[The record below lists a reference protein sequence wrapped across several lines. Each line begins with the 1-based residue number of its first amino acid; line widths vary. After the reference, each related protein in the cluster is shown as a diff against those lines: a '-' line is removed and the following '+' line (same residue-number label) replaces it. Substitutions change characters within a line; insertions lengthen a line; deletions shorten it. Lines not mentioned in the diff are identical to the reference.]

1 MRLHPQCFDP
11 PSLANLFMHHSIPTS
26 PEEIMALRS
35 RPVDEELIAVAIA
48 GVVRLARRQGQSLDE
63 LTAEVMADDPMLDV
77 VQRGWLSKMIAQA
90 WKSLP

>member
-63 LTAEVMADDPMLDV
+63 LTAEVMADDPMLDM

>member
-1 MRLHPQCFDP
+1 M
-11 PSLANLFMHHSIPTS
+11 
-26 PEEIMALRS
+26 
-35 RPVDEELIAVAIA
+35 AIA

>member
-1 MRLHPQCFDP
+1 LHPQCFDP
-11 PSLANLFMHHSIPTS
+11 PSLANLYMHHSIPTS

-63 LTAEVMADDPMLDV
+63 LTAEVMADDPVLDV